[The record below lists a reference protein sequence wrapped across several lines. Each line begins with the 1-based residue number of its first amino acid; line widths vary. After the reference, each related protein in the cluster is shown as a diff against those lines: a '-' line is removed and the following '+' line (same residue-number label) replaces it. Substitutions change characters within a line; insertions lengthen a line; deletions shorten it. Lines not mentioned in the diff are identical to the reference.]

1 MFHRR
6 ANSAG
11 NTPNLIP
18 SAKASALSALET
30 AQRLFHQSRAAEDRA
45 PPRTRNALGIAWFMF
60 ATLSSTIG
68 SAATIEEVA
77 HCRAIPQLAQRL
89 NCFKSLTPGPRSK
102 MKAAAPAKQVVRSFK
117 MNDAARLGAKRA
129 SPAKADVIAAP
140 ERTAPAKAE
149 QAIPTSAERIA
160 PAKTEQAVPAKVE
173 EAAPTKAEQTAPAKT
188 EQVVPANK
196 DEGASA
202 NTETPAN
209 SKAGDSLFSPP
220 SADPAT
226 TSSIDRLRVAGQ
238 PLCRDAD
245 AVGAMILAGLL
256 TSDPKNANTPGCQ
269 FLPNDAM
276 LEIQER
282 LPSVF
287 PSLRIVR
294 VRVTSPTHLDLTS
307 GFTIEIER

>member
-1 MFHRR
+1 
-6 ANSAG
+6 
-11 NTPNLIP
+11 
-18 SAKASALSALET
+18 
-30 AQRLFHQSRAAEDRA
+30 
-45 PPRTRNALGIAWFMF
+45 
-60 ATLSSTIG
+60 
-68 SAATIEEVA
+68 
-77 HCRAIPQLAQRL
+77 
-89 NCFKSLTPGPRSK
+89 